1 MITAEQPVF
10 YYDFNSPFAYLAA
23 ERVNQVLPVVPEWQ
37 PISFGHVLKHSGR
50 RPWSLKEGREEGMQE
65 VERRAKERGL
75 PAVRW
80 IEGWP
85 LETMSL
91 PALRAAIFAQQAGR
105 AVAFSLAAFRQMFAG
120 GKNLADVD
128 NVLIAA
134 AACELHPRAVLKG
147 IETNAVKDGLKN
159 ATNKAIERGVQ
170 GIPTIAVGD
179 QLFWG
184 DDNLEEAAAAIEA
197 QAA

>member
-1 MITAEQPVF
+1 LSEQPVF

-23 ERVNQVLPVVPEWQ
+23 ERVNQTLPVVPEWQ
-37 PISFGHVLKHSGR
+37 PISFGHVLKHTGR
-50 RPWSLKEGREEGMQE
+50 MPWSLRDEREEGQRE
-65 VERRAKERGL
+65 IERRAAERGL
-75 PAVRW
+75 PEIRW

-85 LETMSL
+85 LETMSM
-91 PALRAAIFAQQAGR
+91 PALRTAIFAQQAGR

-147 IETNAVKDGLKN
+147 IETQSVKDGLKK
-159 ATNKAIERGVQ
+159 ATNEAIERGIEGV
-170 GIPTIAVGD
+170 PTIAVGD

-184 DDNLEEAAAAIEA
+184 DDKLEDAAAAL
-197 QAA
+197 AAA

>member
-1 MITAEQPVF
+1 MESSRPVF
-10 YYDFNSPFAYLAA
+10 YYDFNSPYAYLAA

-50 RPWSLKEGREEGMQE
+50 RPWSLEPGRETGMRE
-65 VERRAKERGL
+65 VEERAEERGL
-75 PAVRW
+75 PDIRW
-80 IEGWP
+80 IDGWP

-91 PALRAAIFAQQAGR
+91 TALRAAIFAQQAGR

-147 IETNAVKDGLKN
+147 IETNAVKNGLKQ
-159 ATNKAIERGVQ
+159 ATNEAIERGVQ

-184 DDNLEEAAAAIEA
+184 DDKLEEAAAAIEA